1 MVAAAAA
8 PQAAAVMEPPT
19 APVPGIPLPDLSGW
33 ETPSGFGFSDEAGD
47 PWKDE
52 PWAGM
57 QWTVFRGQ
65 AYDLKDFMEEHPGGD
80 WLLNL
85 ALKRDCTALFES
97 SHMRPEVATRY
108 FNKMP
113 NLTDRGFPIAAVPQ
127 SPYPN
132 DSDFYNTVRD
142 RVRAELFKG
151 GEAQGA
157 HRQGSEWAAV
167 IIVGYWCLAYSL
179 YATMPNLVTGILL
192 GLGGAWLGLTVQHCG
207 NHGAMSTK
215 VWVNKFL
222 GLMDD
227 LSGGSSLMWRY
238 HHQVSHHIHCNDD
251 EMDEDVFSAYPVVR
265 FDHRMPQRWW
275 HKYQHIYMWFA
286 YPILT
291 LGFHVSD
298 VAGMLA
304 GSAPGATL
312 YGATRMEK
320 ASVILGK
327 IVHFSLVYAV
337 PMYFHG
343 IWAGMVAAFGYFSTQ
358 GIVLATTFAVSHN
371 VPETKPGTPVP
382 QSTFAGERLLESR
395 DVRDWGIQQLV
406 TSANWG
412 DKVGCFFTGG
422 LNLQIEHHMFPAV
435 SFMHYPAISR
445 IVRDECEKRGLK
457 YAGYPTLPSILGPYL
472 RFMRDVGRAPDVP
485 RSEGGLSEAD
495 IARRHALG
503 AVSRL

>member
-1 MVAAAAA
+1 M
-8 PQAAAVMEPPT
+8 
-19 APVPGIPLPDLSGW
+19 G
-33 ETPSGFGFSDEAGD
+33 
-47 PWKDE
+47 
-52 PWAGM
+52 
-57 QWTVFRGQ
+57 R
-65 AYDLKDFMEEHPGGD
+65 
-80 WLLNL
+80 
-85 ALKRDCTALFES
+85 
-97 SHMRPEVATRY
+97 
-108 FNKMP
+108 
-113 NLTDRGFPIAAVPQ
+113 
-127 SPYPN
+127 
-132 DSDFYNTVRD
+132 
-142 RVRAELFKG
+142 
-151 GEAQGA
+151 EAQGA

-179 YATMPNLVTGILL
+179 YAGMPNLVTGILL

-227 LSGGSSLMWRY
+227 LSGGSSLMWRS

-251 EMDEDVFSAYPVVR
+251 EMDEDVFSSYPVVR

-291 LGFHVSD
+291 LGFHVRD

-382 QSTFAGERLLESR
+382 LRSRGSASRRAATCGLGDPAAGDLGELGR
-395 DVRDWGIQQLV
+395 Q
-406 TSANWG
+406 
-412 DKVGCFFTGG
+412 GG
-422 LNLQIEHHMFPAV
+422 VFLHGRPEP
-435 SFMHYPAISR
+435 P
-445 IVRDECEKRGLK
+445 D
-457 YAGYPTLPSILGPYL
+457 
-472 RFMRDVGRAPDVP
+472 RAPHVP
-485 RSEGGLSEAD
+485 CGLL
-495 IARRHALG
+495 HALPG
-503 AVSRL
+503 YLPYRQGRV

>member
-1 MVAAAAA
+1 M
-8 PQAAAVMEPPT
+8 
-19 APVPGIPLPDLSGW
+19 G
-33 ETPSGFGFSDEAGD
+33 
-47 PWKDE
+47 
-52 PWAGM
+52 
-57 QWTVFRGQ
+57 R
-65 AYDLKDFMEEHPGGD
+65 
-80 WLLNL
+80 
-85 ALKRDCTALFES
+85 
-97 SHMRPEVATRY
+97 
-108 FNKMP
+108 
-113 NLTDRGFPIAAVPQ
+113 
-127 SPYPN
+127 
-132 DSDFYNTVRD
+132 
-142 RVRAELFKG
+142 
-151 GEAQGA
+151 EAQGA

-179 YATMPNLVTGILL
+179 YAGMPNLVTGILL

-265 FDHRMPQRWW
+265 FDHRMPQKWW

-304 GSAPGATL
+304 GSAPGASL

-382 QSTFAGERLLESR
+382 QSTFAGERLSESR

-485 RSEGGLSEAD
+485 HSEGGLSEAD